1 MQISMN
7 VLRLTRVAA
16 SINAVTMKE
25 DITALALLVIDW
37 WTTIRDVKV
46 LQLTH
51 FHLSFFKGKLYI
63 IDYRR
68 LQFVQNLLWGY
79 SSSVKRVSNVF
90 CWDVNVACMLADV
103 HYSSNVTQE
112 WQDNFWHLNQT
123 KYFCIILETVVFQSE
138 LISRKAST
146 SISTKYFYK
155 PLFG

>member
-1 MQISMN
+1 MN

-37 WTTIRDVKV
+37 WTIIRDVKV

-68 LQFVQNLLWGY
+68 LQFVQNLFWGY
-79 SSSVKRVSNVF
+79 SSSVRRVSNVF
-90 CWDVNVACMLADV
+90 CWDANVACMLADI
-103 HYSSNVTQE
+103 HYFSNVTQE

-146 SISTKYFYK
+146 SICTKFFYK
-155 PLFG
+155 PLFE